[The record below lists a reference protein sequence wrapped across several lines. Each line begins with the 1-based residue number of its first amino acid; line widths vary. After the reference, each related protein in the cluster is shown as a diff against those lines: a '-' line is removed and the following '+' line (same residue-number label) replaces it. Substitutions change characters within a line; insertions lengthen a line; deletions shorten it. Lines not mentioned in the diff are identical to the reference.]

1 MFEVIKAFR
10 DAKNDNYFYGV
21 GDTYPVS
28 GYKPTKVRIEELA
41 KGKNKF
47 GVAFL
52 KEISTDNGEGETNP
66 SEGQTPDPNN
76 GEGESKE

>member
-10 DAKNDNYFYGV
+10 DSKNNDHLYEV

-28 GYKPTKVRIEELA
+28 GYKPIKTRIEELV

-52 KEISTDNGEGETNP
+52 KEEADPNKGGKPEDP
-66 SEGQTPDPNN
+66 SETPD
-76 GEGESKE
+76 GEEAEG